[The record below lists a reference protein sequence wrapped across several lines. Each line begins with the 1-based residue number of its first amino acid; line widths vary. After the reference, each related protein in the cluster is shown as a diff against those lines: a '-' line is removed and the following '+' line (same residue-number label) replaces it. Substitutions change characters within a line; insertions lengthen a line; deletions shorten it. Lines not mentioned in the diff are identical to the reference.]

1 MRLDYASR
9 VLARHGE
16 AVSGDAVFVR
26 IGEHTSLF
34 AVIDGL
40 GHGEAAFRVAE
51 RGLQIL
57 TELPPGAGATTAMSA
72 LNTKLHGTRG
82 AAATACSISGQHAEI
97 AGIGNVVCRSIGFNC
112 PFVPTPGIVGLRP
125 SLRDATRVS
134 LSSGHGLVLHSD
146 GISQRLETQ
155 LLSDLT
161 PDAACDYLLYY
172 HRYQHDDASVLVIRA
187 GSHLSPRAVEPSA
200 PPSRQSTDGFSL
212 RPRR

>member
-1 MRLDYASR
+1 MRIEYASR

-16 AVSGDAVFVR
+16 AHSGDAVYIRV
-26 IGEHTSLF
+26 GEHTSLF

-57 TELPPGAGATTAMSA
+57 SELPPGASATAAISA
-72 LNTKLHGTRG
+72 LNTRLHGTRG
-82 AAATACSISGQHAEI
+82 AAATACSFSGNHAEI
-97 AGIGNVVCRSIGFNC
+97 AGIGNVMCRSIGFQC

-134 LSSGHGLVLHSD
+134 LSVGQGLVLHSD

-155 LLSDLT
+155 LLTELT

-172 HRYQHDDASVLVIRA
+172 HRYQHDDASVLVIRT
-187 GSHLSPRAVEPSA
+187 GSSLQPRPVEPSA
-200 PPSRQSTDGFSL
+200 PPSRRSTDGLSL

>member
-1 MRLDYASR
+1 MRLEYASR

-16 AVSGDAVFVR
+16 AHSGDAVFTRV
-26 IGEHTSLF
+26 GDHSSLF
-34 AVIDGL
+34 VVIDGL
-40 GHGEAAFRVAE
+40 GHGEGAFRVAE

-57 TELPPGAGATTAMSA
+57 SELTPGAGATAAIGA
-72 LNTKLHGTRG
+72 LNSQLHGTRG
-82 AAATACSISGQHAEI
+82 AAATACSFSGQHVEI

-112 PFVPTPGIVGLRP
+112 AFVPTPGIVGLRP

-134 LSSGHGLVLHSD
+134 LAAGQGLVLHSD

-155 LLSDLT
+155 LLSELT

-187 GSHLSPRAVEPSA
+187 GGQAQAWPPAPSA
-200 PPSRQSTDGFSL
+200 PPSRRSTDGLSSRL
-212 RPRR
+212 RR